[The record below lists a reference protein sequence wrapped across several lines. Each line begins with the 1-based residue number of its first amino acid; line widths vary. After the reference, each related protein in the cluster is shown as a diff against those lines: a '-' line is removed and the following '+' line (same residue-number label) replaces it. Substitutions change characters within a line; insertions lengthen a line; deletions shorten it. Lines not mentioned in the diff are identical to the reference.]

1 MLQGQALK
9 IFILFITSIKYVY
22 SFEIFISKIQDK
34 NIEDFVPVRNQS
46 CEVPLFQTRY
56 VTIKIHPDDL
66 RHNNNDINNVVGFK
80 FQIKSTDPKV
90 VIIRKEII
98 MPTKTPIIN
107 DSNTVLLEDLYIC
120 EY

>member
-22 SFEIFISKIQDK
+22 NFEIFISKIKDE
-34 NIEDFVPVRNQS
+34 NIKDFVPFYNQS
-46 CEVPLFQTRY
+46 CEIPLFQTRY

-66 RHNNNDINNVVGFK
+66 RYDNNDVSNVIGFK
-80 FQIKSTDPKV
+80 FQIRSTNPEV

-98 MPTKTPIIN
+98 MTTKTPVIN